1 MLNIS
6 DQSYEKYAVIK
17 PPEIEV
23 GNEKVTRI
31 IIDSRIRNTD
41 LYPEPND
48 YEIVLDDDINDVI
61 SAQLMY
67 TDIPFSSY
75 LINKNYN
82 TIYIEINGT
91 MNNIVLDVGNYDKP
105 KLASEIQEKMD
116 AVLGAGTINIS
127 YIEKLDK
134 YRFTGSAAY
143 SIKFKNRTNTFA
155 QLLGFSFKKDYDAVN
170 QSGSFVIDPEFRVNF
185 NFINYL
191 IMDIEQ
197 FDLLKSS
204 NEDLNRSFAIIPK
217 QLLHRNIVDQF
228 LYTKKFTPPIARLHK
243 LRIRLYD
250 NLGNKYDFQNQDH
263 QFELVIKSFKQK
275 RKYST

>member
-1 MLNIS
+1 MINMLNIS
-6 DQSYEKYAVIK
+6 DKSYEKYAVIK

-31 IIDSRIRNTD
+31 IIDSRVRNID

-48 YEIVLDDDINDVI
+48 YEIILDDDINDVI

-75 LINKNYN
+75 LINKFYN
-82 TIYIEINGT
+82 IIYIEINDII
-91 MNNIVLDVGNYDKP
+91 NEIILDIGNYDKNS
-105 KLASEIQEKMD
+105 LLTEIQDKVD
-116 AVLGAGTINIS
+116 TQLGAGTITITYNA
-127 YIEKLDK
+127 KLDK
-134 YRFTGSAAY
+134 YKFTSSSVF
-143 SIKFKNRTNTFA
+143 SIKFKNRSNTLA
-155 QLLGFSFKKDYDAVN
+155 QLLGFSYKKDYTSVN
-170 QSGSFVIDPEFRVNF
+170 NVIDTEFRINF

-204 NEDLNRSFAIIPK
+204 NEDLNKSFAIIPK
-217 QLLHRNIVDQF
+217 VLLHRNIVDQF
-228 LYTKKFTPPIARLHK
+228 VYTKKFTPPIARLHK
-243 LRIRLYD
+243 LRIKLYD

-275 RKYST
+275 RKYNT